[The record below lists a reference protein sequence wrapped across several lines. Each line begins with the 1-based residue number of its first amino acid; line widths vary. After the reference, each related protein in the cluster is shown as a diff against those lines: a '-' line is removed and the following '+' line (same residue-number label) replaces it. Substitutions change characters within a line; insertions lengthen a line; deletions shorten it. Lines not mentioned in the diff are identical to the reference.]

1 MKVKPELER
10 RDWIILSKVAEGMT
24 NREIAVDL
32 RCSPRRID
40 EELSSIY
47 VTLHVRNRAAA
58 AAYFARHGRGWMF
71 EGDLV
76 VR

>member
-1 MKVKPELER
+1 MKVKPDLER
-10 RDWIILSKVAEGMT
+10 RDWVILSKVAEGMT

-58 AAYFARHGRGWMF
+58 AAYFALHGRGWMF

-76 VR
+76 NR